1 MVSGV
6 LYLILPDESF
16 ALAWLIIFTMV
27 GLGVFVLALVFSD
40 ERKRKQNENQIKTE
54 NKITFQN
61 LLVCFKTKYPDF
73 EYIYS
78 SVNYLEVKNIY
89 YNQNNK
95 KIGDVLLKMSLD
107 GMRKIYVTLVI
118 IIEGQRFEAFYKRG
132 ELNDI
137 STSDGASRLLKSL
150 FDEIEKDPYVA
161 RLILSTTY

>member
-1 MVSGV
+1 MVSSV
-6 LYLILPDESF
+6 FYIIRQDEF
-16 ALAWLIIFTMV
+16 FVIGLLFIFIMI
-27 GLGVFVLALVFSD
+27 GLGVFLFVSVFSE
-40 ERKRKQNENQIKTE
+40 ERERKQNENRIRTK

-61 LLVCFKTKYPDF
+61 LLLYFRTKYPDF
-73 EYIYS
+73 KYYYS
-78 SVNYLEVKNIY
+78 TENNLEVKNIY

-107 GMRKIYVTLVI
+107 GMRQINVTLVI

-137 STSDGASRLLKSL
+137 STIDGASRILKSL

-161 RLILSTTY
+161 KLILSTTY